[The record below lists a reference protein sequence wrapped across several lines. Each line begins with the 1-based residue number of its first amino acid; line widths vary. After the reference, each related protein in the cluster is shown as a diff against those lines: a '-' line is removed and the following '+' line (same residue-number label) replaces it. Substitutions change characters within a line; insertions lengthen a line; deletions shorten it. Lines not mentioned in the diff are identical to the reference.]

1 MGWIP
6 RTQSTT
12 TATTIINSF
21 LALLIV
27 TYREAMEIGMDMC
40 SMSVVCIDIL
50 ESRLS
55 EMIKAMSYVSGGKR
69 RSTSQI

>member
-1 MGWIP
+1 
-6 RTQSTT
+6 
-12 TATTIINSF
+12 
-21 LALLIV
+21 
-27 TYREAMEIGMDMC
+27 MEIGMDMC